1 MAIARDEALATLE
14 EGHRLT
20 AHLIAPLSA
29 EQLSQPA
36 TIGGGEWS
44 AKDLLG
50 HIASWEEYAL
60 RALDEW
66 RRGERPWVEEVFR
79 TPDEVDRVN
88 AEAVLTK
95 SGLPVGEVREAA
107 EASFRALSVA
117 IRSMSDEEWKA
128 KAFYETE
135 RRTRLG
141 NLLGSVTGAPK
152 GPFAHAF
159 AHLPDLEAY
168 AASLATNP

>member
-1 MAIARDEALATLE
+1 MVVTRDDALATLE

-20 AHLIAPLSA
+20 ADLIAGLSD
-29 EQLSQPA
+29 EQLSRPA
-36 TIGGGEWS
+36 TIGGGDWA

-60 RALDEW
+60 RTLQEW
-66 RRGERPWVEEVFR
+66 RRGERPWVEDVFR
-79 TPDEVDRVN
+79 TPDEVDGVN
-88 AEAVLTK
+88 AEAVAAK
-95 SGLPVGEVREAA
+95 AAMSAGEVRQAA
-107 EASFRALSVA
+107 EASFRSLVDA
-117 IRSMSDEEWKA
+117 IRSMSDDEWSQKA
-128 KAFYETE
+128 PYETKRRE
-135 RRTRLG
+135 RFG

-168 AASLATNP
+168 VASLATNP

>member
-1 MAIARDEALATLE
+1 MVVTRDDALATLE

-20 AHLIAPLSA
+20 VDLIARLTDD
-29 EQLSQPA
+29 QLSRPA
-36 TIGGGEWS
+36 TIGGGDWS

-66 RRGERPWVEEVFR
+66 RRGERPWVEDVFR

-88 AEAVLTK
+88 AEAVVAK
-95 SGLPVGEVREAA
+95 AAMSDGEVREAA
-107 EASFRALSVA
+107 EASFRALADSL
-117 IRSMSDEEWKA
+117 RSMSDDEWRRKA
-128 KAFYETE
+128 PYETKQ
-135 RRTRLG
+135 RQRLG
-141 NLLGSVTGAPK
+141 NLLGSITGAPK

-159 AHLPDLEAY
+159 AHLPDLDAY
-168 AASLATNP
+168 VASLATKP